1 MESTQNRMG
10 AAPVPKLPHADTLI
24 WTAFPA
30 AEAAALAV
38 ALVLMRMVA
47 KRQLESME

>member
-1 MESTQNRMG
+1 MESTQNRIG
-10 AAPVPKLPHADTLI
+10 AAPVPKLPRVDTLI

-30 AEAAALAV
+30 ALAA

-47 KRQLESME
+47 KRQLNSME